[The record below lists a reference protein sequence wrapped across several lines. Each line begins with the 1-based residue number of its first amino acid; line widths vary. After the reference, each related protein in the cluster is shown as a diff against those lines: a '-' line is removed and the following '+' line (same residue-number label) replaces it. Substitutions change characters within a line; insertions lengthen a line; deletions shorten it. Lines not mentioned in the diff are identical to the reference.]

1 MSDSSCCCGD
11 LDSIWFWVENCI
23 FVGRQKFV
31 STWIEAILG
40 SAIELWPE
48 IPRLQT
54 IRNVL
59 RFSHMENSWKKR
71 VHVYTTLQGN
81 PRRTFYI
88 RSSETERDVQAQMED
103 GFGEALLTRFE
114 RDKRNANVP
123 FNGYRQVMTGPPV
136 IAERYRNCCTWWG
149 FCREAGTKRSG
160 NTGNNSSSH
169 IASGMRRRFFMSQEI
184 TL

>member
-1 MSDSSCCCGD
+1 MRLSCK
-11 LDSIWFWVENCI
+11 LI
-23 FVGRQKFV
+23 F
-31 STWIEAILG
+31 
-40 SAIELWPE
+40 
-48 IPRLQT
+48 PRLQT
-54 IRNVL
+54 TGNVL

-81 PRRTFYI
+81 PRRTFLNADYEAI
-88 RSSETERDVQAQMED
+88 AFMDMQQSEMWRFILCKSSETERDVQAQMED
-103 GFGEALLTRFE
+103 GFREALLTRFE
-114 RDKRNANVP
+114 CDKRNANVP
-123 FNGYRQVMTGPPV
+123 FNGHRQAVTGPPV
-136 IAERYRNCCTWWG
+136 IAEGYRVCCTWWG